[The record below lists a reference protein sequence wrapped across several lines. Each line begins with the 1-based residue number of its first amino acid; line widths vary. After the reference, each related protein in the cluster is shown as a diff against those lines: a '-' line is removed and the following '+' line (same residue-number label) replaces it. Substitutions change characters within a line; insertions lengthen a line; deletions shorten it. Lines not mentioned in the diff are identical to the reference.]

1 MIRDLVITVADCV
14 TALVAT
20 RKSHDEVA
28 AGDLTRALTATW
40 GDPVRFLR
48 RGAPGGGSGRSPEL
62 GTARDN
68 ARHAGGAWG
77 RGVPAG
83 APRGFGA

>member
-1 MIRDLVITVADCV
+1 VFRYHRRDRVGSGIIHFKDSHVIRDLVITVADCV

-40 GDPVRFLR
+40 GDPERFLR
-48 RGAPGGGSGRSPEL
+48 RGAPGGVR
-62 GTARDN
+62 
-68 ARHAGGAWG
+68 GA
-77 RGVPAG
+77 
-83 APRGFGA
+83 APS

>member
-1 MIRDLVITVADCV
+1 MFRYHRRDRVGSGIIHFKDSHVIRDSVITVADRV

-40 GDPVRFLR
+40 GDSERFLR
-48 RGAPGGGSGRSPEL
+48 RGAPGGVR
-62 GTARDN
+62 
-68 ARHAGGAWG
+68 GA
-77 RGVPAG
+77 
-83 APRGFGA
+83 APS